1 MKYSFKTSSKRR
13 TNRKKFYNA
22 DSNQRRIFMSS
33 KLEKNLREIHKIKT
47 IPLRK
52 GDEVKILRGEKKGN
66 IGKIVQLSR
75 KGIFIYI
82 NTVTYKKMKGDE
94 NYLPIHPSNVEIL
107 NLILTPERKKY
118 LNLIALDSKIFR
130 GTNYN

>member
-1 MKYSFKTSSKRR
+1 MKYSFKISSKRR
-13 TNRKKFYNA
+13 TNRKNFYEA

-33 KLEKNLREIHKIKT
+33 KLEKNLREINKLKT

-52 GDEVKILRGEKKGN
+52 GDEVKILRGDNKGK

-75 KGIFIYI
+75 KENFIFI
-82 NTVTYKKMKGDE
+82 NTVTYKKTKGDE

-118 LNLIALDSKIFR
+118 LNLNTLQSKKF
-130 GTNYN
+130 T

>member
-1 MKYSFKTSSKRR
+1 MKYSFKISSKRR
-13 TNRKKFYNA
+13 TNRKKFYEA

-33 KLEKNLREIHKIKT
+33 KLEKNLREINKLKT

-52 GDEVKILRGEKKGN
+52 GDEVKILRGDNKGK

-75 KGIFIYI
+75 KENFIFI
-82 NTVTYKKMKGDE
+82 NTVTYKKTKGDE

-107 NLILTPERKKY
+107 NLILSR
-118 LNLIALDSKIFR
+118 IFYAR
-130 GTNYN
+130 GRRQIHLG

>member
-1 MKYSFKTSSKRR
+1 MKYSFKISSKRR
-13 TNRKKFYNA
+13 TNRKKFYEA

-33 KLEKNLREIHKIKT
+33 KLEKNLREINKLKT

-52 GDEVKILRGEKKGN
+52 GDEVKILRGDNKGK

-75 KGIFIYI
+75 KENFIFI
-82 NTVTYKKMKGDE
+82 NTVTYKKTKGDE

-118 LNLIALDSKIFR
+118 LNLNTLQSKKF
-130 GTNYN
+130 T

>member
-13 TNRKKFYNA
+13 TNRKKFYKA
-22 DSNQRRIFMSS
+22 DSNQKRIFMSS
-33 KLEKNLREIHKIKT
+33 KLEKNLREIHKLKT

-52 GDEVKILRGEKKGN
+52 GDEVKILRGDEKGK

-82 NTVTYKKMKGDE
+82 NTITYKKMKGDE

-107 NLILTPERKKY
+107 NLILTPERKEY
-118 LNLIALDSKIFR
+118 LSRIALIAKKFR
-130 GTNYN
+130 